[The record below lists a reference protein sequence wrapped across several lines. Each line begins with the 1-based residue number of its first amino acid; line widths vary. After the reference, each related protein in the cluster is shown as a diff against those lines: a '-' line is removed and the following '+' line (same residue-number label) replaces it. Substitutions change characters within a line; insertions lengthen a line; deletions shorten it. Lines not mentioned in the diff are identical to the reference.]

1 MEHLESP
8 RSVGDGDQS
17 LAVPPPPLWI
27 FALLVLPNAIFSNG
41 FVSTVMSSLLRS
53 EHMSLGDIANV
64 TALISLP
71 PALYFLWSPLVDF
84 LIRRRTWIV
93 VSGAVTGALLCA
105 ALEAPMLGAPGPR
118 FLLLLAMCV
127 SLLMSAA
134 VGGLM
139 AALVPP
145 DQKARAGAFYQVGN
159 VGLAALAGGGMLY
172 FSDHMTRRWFGVVS
186 GLMVAVPALLSLMVA
201 EPEVAGKHDSYRT
214 VLKQIGAEFRHTFFQ
229 WKAVPVLL
237 IMCAPFGSGAA
248 ISLLPGLAPDY
259 GISVDQVAWMNGLG
273 GGLLT
278 ALGALLV
285 GFMKMPPDLRPVYAW
300 IGLVNAST
308 LGILLLGH
316 PRPVTYFAGVTLYL
330 ITVGA
335 CYALFTAL
343 VLQLLGIS
351 GKSGG
356 ARYSIALSL
365 GNLPIFY
372 MTVVDGM
379 GARWFGTKGEPG
391 IDLTVSGGTAVLA
404 LVWFAWERRRIFA
417 VQRALS

>member
-1 MEHLESP
+1 MPLGVS
-8 RSVGDGDQS
+8 DGEQQR
-17 LAVPPPPLWI
+17 AVPPPPMWI

-41 FVSTVMSSLLRS
+41 FVGTVMSSLLRR
-53 EHMSLGDIANV
+53 ENMSLGDIANV
-64 TALISLP
+64 PALISLP
-71 PALYFLWSPLVDF
+71 PTLYFLWSPLVDF
-84 LIRRRTWIV
+84 FVRRRTWIAV
-93 VSGAVTGALLCA
+93 AGTVTGALLCV
-105 ALEAPMLGAPGPR
+105 ALESPMLGAPGPKI
-118 FLLLLAMCV
+118 LLLLAMCV

-145 DQKARAGAFYQVGN
+145 DQKARAGGFYQVGN

-172 FSDHMTRRWFGVVS
+172 FSDHLTTRLFGIAS
-186 GLMVAVPALLSLMVA
+186 GLMVAVPSLLALYVA
-201 EPEVAGKHDSYRT
+201 EPEVVGKHDTYGV
-214 VLKQIGAEFRHTFFQ
+214 VLKRIGSEFRQTFFK
-229 WKAVPVLL
+229 WKALPVLL

-278 ALGALLV
+278 ALGALLI
-285 GFMKMPPDLRPVYAW
+285 GFLKMPSDLRPVYAW
-300 IGLVNAST
+300 LGLVNATT

-330 ITVGA
+330 ISVGA

-343 VLQLLGIS
+343 VLQLLGVS

-379 GARWFGTKGEPG
+379 GARWFGTKGEPA
-391 IDLTVSGGTAVLA
+391 IDLVVSGGTAVLA
-404 LVWFAWERRRIFA
+404 LGWFARERRRA
-417 VQRALS
+417 RLG

>member
-1 MEHLESP
+1 MPLG
-8 RSVGDGDQS
+8 VGDAAQQR
-17 LAVPPPPLWI
+17 AVPPPPMWI
-27 FALLVLPNAIFSNG
+27 FALLVLPNAIFTNG
-41 FVSTVMSSLLRS
+41 FVGTVMSSLLRR
-53 EHMSLGDIANV
+53 ENMSLGDIANV

-71 PALYFLWSPLVDF
+71 PTLYFLWSPLVDF
-84 LIRRRTWIV
+84 VVRRRTWIAAA
-93 VSGAVTGALLCA
+93 GTVTGALLCA
-105 ALEAPMLGAPGPR
+105 ALESPTLGAPGPKL
-118 FLLLLAMCV
+118 LLLLAMCV
-127 SLLMSAA
+127 SLLTSAA
-134 VGGLM
+134 IGGLM

-145 DQKARAGAFYQVGN
+145 DEKARAGGFYQVGN
-159 VGLAALAGGGMLY
+159 VGLAALVGGGMLY
-172 FSDHMTRRWFGVVS
+172 FSDHLTRRWFGVAS
-186 GLMVAVPALLSLMVA
+186 GLMVAVPALLALYVA
-201 EPEVAGKHDSYRT
+201 EPEVIGKHDSYGA
-214 VLKQIGAEFRHTFFQ
+214 VLKRIGSEFRQTFFK
-229 WKAVPVLL
+229 WKALPVLL

-278 ALGALLV
+278 ALGALLI
-285 GFMKMPPDLRPVYAW
+285 GFLKMPSDLRPVYAW
-300 IGLVNAST
+300 LGLVNATT

-330 ITVGA
+330 ISVGA

-343 VLQLLGIS
+343 VLQLLGVS

-391 IDLTVSGGTAVLA
+391 VDLLVSGGAAVLA
-404 LVWFAWERRRIFA
+404 LGWFARERRRA
-417 VQRALS
+417 RPGETTSQGELA

>member
-1 MEHLESP
+1 MTGAVTGREKQLT
-8 RSVGDGDQS
+8 
-17 LAVPPPPLWI
+17 VPPPPVWI

-71 PALYFLWSPLVDF
+71 PTLYFLWSPLVDF
-84 LIRRRTWIV
+84 ILRRRTWIA
-93 VSGAVTGALLCA
+93 VSGTVTGAMLCA
-105 ALEAPMLGAPGPR
+105 ALEAPTLGAPGPR
-118 FLLLLAMCV
+118 LLLFLAMCV

-145 DQKARAGAFYQVGN
+145 DQKARAGGFYQMGN

-172 FSDHMTRRWFGVVS
+172 FSDHLTRRWFGVVS
-186 GLMVAVPALLSLMVA
+186 GLMVAVPALLALYVA
-201 EPEVAGKHDSYRT
+201 EPEVAGKHDSYSV
-214 VLKQIGAEFRHTFFQ
+214 VLKQIRGEFKHTFFQ
-229 WKAVPVLL
+229 WKALPVLL

-259 GISVDQVAWMNGLG
+259 GVSVDQVAWMNGLG

-278 ALGALLV
+278 AMGALMV
-285 GFMKMPPDLRPVYAW
+285 GFLKMPNDLRPAYAW
-300 IGLVNAST
+300 LGLVNAST
-308 LGILLLGH
+308 LGILLVGH
-316 PRPVTYFAGVTLYL
+316 PRPLTYFAGVTLYL

-343 VLQLLGIS
+343 VLQLLGVS

-356 ARYSIALSL
+356 SRYSIALSL

-372 MTVVDGM
+372 MTVVDGL
-379 GARWFGTKGEPG
+379 GARWFGAKGEPG
-391 IDLTVSGGTAVLA
+391 IDLAVSGGAGVLA
-404 LVWFAWERRRIFA
+404 LIWFAWERRRE
-417 VQRALS
+417 QNKLSVADEVLS

>member
-1 MEHLESP
+1 MEHVEVPLVVNEGEQRP
-8 RSVGDGDQS
+8 
-17 LAVPPPPLWI
+17 AVLPPPVWI

-41 FVSTVMSSLLRS
+41 FVGTVLSSLLRS

-71 PALYFLWSPLVDF
+71 PTLYFLWSPLVDF
-84 LIRRRTWIV
+84 LIRRRTWI
-93 VSGAVTGALLCA
+93 AVAGTATGTLLCA
-105 ALEAPMLGAPGPR
+105 ALEAPKLGAPGPR
-118 FLLLLAMCV
+118 FLLLLAMSV

-134 VGGLM
+134 IGGLM

-145 DQKARAGAFYQVGN
+145 DHKARAGGFYQMGN

-172 FSDHMTRRWFGVVS
+172 FSDHLTRRWFGVVS
-186 GLMVAVPALLSLMVA
+186 GLMVAVPALLALLIA
-201 EPEVAGKHDSYRT
+201 EPEVVMKDDAYGV
-214 VLKQIGAEFRHTFFQ
+214 VLKQIRTEFTQTFFK
-229 WKAVPVLL
+229 WKALPVLL

-285 GFMKMPPDLRPVYAW
+285 GFLKVPADLRPAYALL
-300 IGLVNAST
+300 GLINACT
-308 LGILLLGH
+308 LGILLVGH
-316 PRPVTYFAGVTLYL
+316 PRPMTYFAGVTFYL

-343 VLQLLGIS
+343 VLQLLGVS

-356 ARYSIALSL
+356 SRYSIALSL

-372 MTVVDGM
+372 MTVVDGL

-391 IDLTVSGGTAVLA
+391 IDLSVSGGAAVLA
-404 LVWFAWERRRIFA
+404 LLWFVWERKRISKA
-417 VQRALS
+417 EEVLL